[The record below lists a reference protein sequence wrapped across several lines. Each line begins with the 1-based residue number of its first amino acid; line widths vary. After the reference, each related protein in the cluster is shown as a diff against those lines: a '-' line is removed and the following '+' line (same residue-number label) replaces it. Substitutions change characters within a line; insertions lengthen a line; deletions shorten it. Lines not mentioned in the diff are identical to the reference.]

1 MSDSS
6 TGRDDLERK
15 NQLRR
20 RAWAKQAPKYDKTI
34 GFFER
39 RVFGTEHRAWACSRA
54 RGNTLEVAIGSGLN
68 IPLYDKGVQLTGIDL
83 SREMLEL
90 AKARASQAECTVD
103 LQEGDAHSLAFTDGS
118 FDTVVCTYSLCNVP
132 DPYLAVGEMNRVL
145 SPGGRLILVDH
156 IRSGFKPVFWGQK
169 VIEFFSS
176 RLDGD
181 HMTRRPLEHV
191 KAHGF
196 HITERERL
204 GPTGI
209 VERLVGEKQ
218 QVARRDRG

>member
-1 MSDSS
+1 VFEPAIEALDYYGYVRTPEEKPRYAMSDSS
-6 TGRDDLERK
+6 MGRDDLERK
-15 NQLRR
+15 NQMRR
-20 RAWAKQAPKYDKTI
+20 RAWARQAPRYDKSI

-68 IPLYDKGVQLTGIDL
+68 IPLYDKDVQLTGIDL
-83 SREMLEL
+83 SLEMLEL
-90 AKARASQAECTVD
+90 ARARASQAECTVN
-103 LQEGDAHSLAFTDGS
+103 LQEGD
-118 FDTVVCTYSLCNVP
+118 
-132 DPYLAVGEMNRVL
+132 
-145 SPGGRLILVDH
+145 
-156 IRSGFKPVFWGQK
+156 SGFKPVFWGQK
-169 VIEFFSS
+169 VIELFSI

-181 HMTRRPLEHV
+181 HMTRRPLEHI

-196 HITERERL
+196 HIVERERL

-218 QVARRDRG
+218 

>member
-1 MSDSS
+1 MSESS
-6 TGRDDLERK
+6 TGRVDLERK
-15 NQLRR
+15 NEMRR
-20 RAWAKQAPKYDKTI
+20 RAWAKQAPRYDKSI

-68 IPLYDKGVQLTGIDL
+68 IPLYDRDVRLTGIDL
-83 SREMLEL
+83 SPEMLEL
-90 AKARASQAECTVD
+90 ARTRVSQAECTVE
-103 LQEGDAHSLAFTDGS
+103 LQEGDAHSLPFPDGS
-118 FDTVVCTYSLCNVP
+118 FDTVVCTFSLCNIP
-132 DPYLAVGEMNRVL
+132 DPYLAVGEMKRVL
-145 SPGGRLILVDH
+145 SSGGRLILVDH

-169 VIEFFSS
+169 VIELLT
-176 RLDGD
+176 RRVDGD
-181 HMTRRPLEHV
+181 HMTRRQLEHV

-196 HITERERL
+196 QITERDRL

-218 QVARRDRG
+218 

>member
-6 TGRDDLERK
+6 MARDDIERK
-15 NQLRR
+15 NEMRR
-20 RAWAKQAPKYDKTI
+20 RAWAKQAPRYDKSI

-54 RGNTLEVAIGSGLN
+54 RGLTLEVAIGSGLN
-68 IPLYDKGVQLTGIDL
+68 IPLYDKDVQLTGIDL
-83 SREMLEL
+83 SPEMLEL
-90 AKARASQAECTVD
+90 ARARASQAECTIN
-103 LQEGDAHSLAFTDGS
+103 LQEGDAHSLPFPDRS
-118 FDTVVCTYSLCNVP
+118 FDTVVCTYSLCNIP
-132 DPYLAVGEMNRVL
+132 DPYRAVGEMNRVL
-145 SPGGRLILVDH
+145 APGGRLILVDH

-191 KAHGF
+191 KSHGF
-196 HITERERL
+196 HIAERERL

-209 VERLVGEKQ
+209 VERLVA
-218 QVARRDRG
+218 VNPPP